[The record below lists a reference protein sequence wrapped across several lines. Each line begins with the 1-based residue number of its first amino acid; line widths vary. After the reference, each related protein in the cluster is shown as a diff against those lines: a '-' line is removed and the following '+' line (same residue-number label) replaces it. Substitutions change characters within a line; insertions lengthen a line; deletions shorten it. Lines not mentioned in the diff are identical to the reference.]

1 MTKSTLDLRAA
12 LAGVALAIASVFPGS
27 GATAQGIAAG
37 WPKQPI
43 KLIVGFGPGGGNDLI
58 GRVIAQQMSE
68 KLGQPVVVENKPGA
82 GGIIAAEAVMR
93 APADGYT
100 LLVAPTGTLV
110 GNPAVRRKLSYDP
123 QKSFVPIAVICDYP
137 LFLVVNAKSSIN
149 TLKDLVA
156 YGKANPNRTNYASTS
171 PVFQVPTELFK
182 AKSGMPAEYI
192 PFKSSAQMLSAVITN
207 QVTFAFTD
215 PSPLMAQ
222 IKAGKIRAIATS
234 GSKRS
239 ADLPDVPTMA
249 EAGVPGVVV
258 DAMSTLVAPAH
269 TPMPIV
275 KKLEAVLNEAL
286 TADVVKARFKQ
297 LAVNPV
303 GGTSEDLAKR
313 LAIEIP
319 IWKEVAK
326 NANLYVD

>member
-1 MTKSTLDLRAA
+1 MIRTSLNRRAA
-12 LAGVALAIASVFPGS
+12 LSGITLAIASLSV
-27 GATAQGIAAG
+27 ANTALAQSPAAS
-37 WPKQPI
+37 WPRQPI
-43 KLIVGFGPGGGNDLI
+43 KLIVGFGPGGGNDII
-58 GRVIAQQMSE
+58 GRVIAQKMSE

-123 QKSFVPIAVICDYP
+123 QKSFVPIAVIADYP
-137 LFLVVNAKSSIN
+137 LYLVVNASSSIKSV
-149 TLKDLVA
+149 KDLVA

-182 AKSGMPAEYI
+182 AKAGMPAEYI

-215 PSPLMAQ
+215 PTPLMGQ
-222 IKAGKIRAIATS
+222 LKAGKIRAIATS

-239 ADLPDVPTMA
+239 SDLPDVATMA

-258 DAMSTLVAPAH
+258 DAMSTLVAPAN

-275 KKLEAVLNEAL
+275 RKLEAVLNEVL
-286 TADVVKARFKQ
+286 KADDVKARFKQ

-313 LAIEIP
+313 LATEIP